1 MIKESTKVYEKYSE
15 KLKEESCLPGG
26 AKEVSFTA
34 CAGNHR
40 ESRGLDLITY
50 VCLTV
55 ALDLILQQQ
64 RSHSF
69 LSSFITPHL
78 KTLRPWSL
86 LIKNNNQWF

>member
-1 MIKESTKVYEKYSE
+1 MITESTKVYEKYSE

-26 AKEVSFTA
+26 AKEVFFTV

-40 ESRGLDLITY
+40 ESRGLGLIMY

-69 LSSFITPHL
+69 LSFFIALHL
-78 KTLRPWSL
+78 RTLRPWSL
-86 LIKNNNQWF
+86 LIIKE